1 MKAAFDRKIKIFNL
15 ILLIFIV
22 ILFGILFL
30 SGCNNNL
37 NNTKENSDVGKTSQN
52 TTDTDKQ
59 ITETTGEKTDKEI
72 TGNTALT
79 IKETAEKNTSETELN
94 SDNSTDTTSNE
105 VLFSFS
111 VCGDNRPADDY
122 LPQPKV
128 FLKLLDL
135 IKKEDIAF
143 HMTAGDIINGVAD
156 NSKII
161 ERQFSDYLN
170 ALKILPV
177 INFVSP
183 GNHDTANDTSRKY
196 FLEMINKKAFRQ
208 SIDNG
213 IQIFIPDT
221 GNDAANS
228 STIVKD
234 ESSINNFYYY
244 FEFKG
249 TYFIVLDAFEKGYW
263 GAVESSQLTWLQSV
277 LESLK
282 DKKVFVFIHTP
293 VYSVLNPETI
303 INSSKH
309 VAFSSKKNQDF
320 IRELFKEDKVDGVF
334 SGHEHMYNK
343 QFHDGTTYIITAL
356 SGEYPFVPENE
367 GGFYHF
373 CRIDVREK
381 SWTLNV
387 IDSNGNT
394 YYQEEIAYN

>member
-1 MKAAFDRKIKIFNL
+1 MKAAFDRKIKILNL
-15 ILLIFIV
+15 ILLIYIV
-22 ILFGILFL
+22 TLFGILFL

-37 NNTKENSDVGKTSQN
+37 NNIEENSNVGKTSQYTIE
-52 TTDTDKQ
+52 TTKQ
-59 ITETTGEKTDKEI
+59 TAETTGEKIDKET
-72 TGNTALT
+72 TGNTAST
-79 IKETAEKNTSETELN
+79 IKEAAEKNNSENELDSN
-94 SDNSTDTTSNE
+94 NSTDATSNE

-122 LPQPKV
+122 LPQPKI
-128 FLKLLDL
+128 FLKLLEL
-135 IKKEDIAF
+135 IKKEDVAF
-143 HMTAGDIINGVAD
+143 HMTAGDIINGGTD

-161 ERQFSDYLN
+161 KRQFSDYLD

-183 GNHDTANDTSRKY
+183 GNHDTANETSKKY

-208 SIDNG
+208 SIING
-213 IQIFIPDT
+213 IQIFIPDI
-221 GNDAANS
+221 GNG
-228 STIVKD
+228 TININTILKD
-234 ESSINNFYYY
+234 ESSINSFYYY

-249 TYFIVLDAFEKGYW
+249 TYFVILDAFEKGYW
-263 GAVESSQLTWLQSV
+263 GAVESSQLAWLEKV
-277 LESLK
+277 LESIS
-282 DKKVFVFIHTP
+282 DKEVFVFIHTP

-309 VAFSSKKNQDF
+309 VAFSSKKNQDY
-320 IRELFKEDKVDGVF
+320 IRELFKEYKVDGVF

-356 SGEYPFVPENE
+356 SGEYPFVPKDE

-373 CRIDVREK
+373 LKIDVRER

-387 IDSNGNT
+387 IDSNGSF
-394 YYQEEIAYN
+394 YYQEEIAFN